1 MLYKSCK
8 LLIQNGMTEELQEKL
23 DMFYLRG
30 RLTQEQYAE
39 LSDLLAA

>member
-8 LLIQNGMTEELQEKL
+8 LLIQNGMTEGLQEKL